1 MTECAFYD
9 GNEELLRRRKTL
21 PRTEFDFSDR
31 TRTIRRNANYMT
43 EKAIPAT
50 DCHFFGSTRFFGQKV
65 FFFRM
70 KFAMFLRRK
79 RSLRRNEWHFCSKMR
94 FPRHFSAT
102 SGMCA
107 LQRDATSVRFFCDG
121 GCMYV
126 TCAFQRGMRF
136 LRGFVRPHDV
146 CLRMQKLY
154 S

>member
-65 FFFRM
+65 FFFSDEICHVSPTETIPATERM
-70 KFAMFLRRK
+70 AFLQQNAISTPFFCDVRYVCPPTGCDFCAVFLRR
-79 RSLRRNEWHFCSKMR
+79 
-94 FPRHFSAT
+94 
-102 SGMCA
+102 G
-107 LQRDATSVRFFCDG
+107 
-121 GCMYV
+121 MYV
-126 TCAFQRGMRF
+126 C
-136 LRGFVRPHDV
+136 DV
-146 CLRMQKLY
+146 CLPTRDAI
-154 S
+154 STRFCATP